1 MDASRTKWTIFA
13 GTNRI
18 RGPILKRNFQPH
30 PTMANPRTLFISLV
44 SATAGVLVTLAV
56 TSLLDGSRSGDENEA
71 DSPVTLVLDDSG
83 TPNADQGDITLAFND
98 PRISMR
104 QLGKIGEKM
113 ALADPEAA
121 VKRALE
127 IPGHDNREAYLGSVL
142 RTWGEKDG
150 ETAALWARD
159 FFKGEQLTDALYY
172 IGDGW
177 AEADPEG
184 AATWFNENT
193 EGTVLDDAMWEALE
207 SWGRKDPAAAFAW
220 TANLD
225 DYLKSNVM
233 QGLAEGWGAVDPE
246 GAIRA
251 GMEMG
256 SADYAAEFVT
266 SVMTQWAGS
275 DPEKAASWALTVV
288 NERLR
293 AGVLNELG
301 ETWAQTEPE
310 KAAEWIRSI
319 EDPGNR
325 RFAENGLAIG
335 WSEHDPGGAINWAL
349 DSGTEQVHVDEM
361 ISDIIFNWANLDPR
375 GAVKW
380 LREQPP
386 GPRSDS
392 VLRAFTAEIADDDPR
407 AAVVWASE
415 INDPALRASHLRD
428 MMQSWVELYGDRARE
443 EIQALDLPAEL
454 KAEFTTPP
462 APAN

>member
-1 MDASRTKWTIFA
+1 MENSRTLVIA
-13 GTNRI
+13 
-18 RGPILKRNFQPH
+18 
-30 PTMANPRTLFISLV
+30 LV
-44 SATAGVLVTLAV
+44 SAAGGVLGTLAV
-56 TSLLDGSRSGDENEA
+56 TSVIDERPGTA
-71 DSPVTLVLDDSG
+71 DPAAAPPVTLVLNG
-83 TPNADQGDITLAFND
+83 TAAAGEDEGDLMLAFND
-98 PRISMR
+98 PRISLR
-104 QLGKIGEKM
+104 QLDKVGERM

-159 FFKGEQLTDALYY
+159 YFKGEQLTDALYY

-225 DYLKSNVM
+225 DYVKSDAM

-246 GAIRA
+246 GAIKA

-256 SADYAAEFVT
+256 SVDYAEEFVT

-275 DPEKAASWALTVV
+275 DPEKAAGWALTVV

-293 AGVLNELG
+293 AGVLGELG
-301 ETWAQTEPE
+301 EIWAQTEPE
-310 KAAEWIRSI
+310 KAAEWIRGI

-349 DSGTEQVHVDEM
+349 DSGTDPAHLDEM
-361 ISDIIFNWANLDPR
+361 VGDIIFNWANLDPR
-375 GAVKW
+375 SAVNW
-380 LREQPP
+380 LREQTA
-386 GPRSDS
+386 GPKTDR
-392 VLRAFTAEIADDDPR
+392 VLRAFTTEIADDDPR
-407 AAVVWASE
+407 AAVVWASQ
-415 INDPALRASHLRD
+415 INDPALRESHLRD
-428 MMQSWVELYGDRARE
+428 MMQSWVELYGERARE
-443 EIQALDLPAEL
+443 GIQALDLPAEL
-454 KAEFTTPP
+454 KAEFAAPP